1 MRHARMRGYTLT
13 EILVVIG
20 VIAVLSLVSVP
31 AFINY
36 QQANVLRGAVR
47 QLDGDLR
54 QARMQA
60 ITNNL
65 TIRVEFAADNVT
77 YSFYSSSDYGTT
89 WTTYTAPRAFSS
101 IRKLDKPVTVV
112 GNTFRDVNGN
122 GLRDIVFQPN
132 GTLTTDCMAASGPSA
147 VGIGVPW
154 TNVANN
160 RYSIEITAVGQVKDT
175 ASHS

>member
-36 QQANVLRGAVR
+36 QQGNVLRGATR
-47 QLDGDLR
+47 ALDGDLR

-65 TIRVEFAADNVT
+65 AIRVEFSSDNKT
-77 YSFYSSSDYGTT
+77 YSFYQSSDYGTT
-89 WTTYTAPRAFSS
+89 WTTYVPPRA
-101 IRKLDKPVTVV
+101 INNVRVLDRPVTVYAS
-112 GNTFRDVNGN
+112 TFQDVNSN
-122 GLRDIVFQPN
+122 SLKDIVFLPN
-132 GTLTTDCMAASGPSA
+132 GTLQTACMAVSGDSY
-147 VGIGVPW
+147 VTIGVPW
-154 TNVANN
+154 NNLANN
-160 RYSIEITAVGQVKDT
+160 RSTITVYAAGQVKDT
-175 ASHS
+175 QSHS